1 MQQALGVFSQ
11 VLRLYHTLK
20 YLKAIQIYYRL
31 YYVVRSRFHRIRGF
45 TYTQTIPATAY
56 SLTLLP
62 SINPEVSLQGDRAT
76 FLNRTHHFKG
86 TVDWSCAIHGKLWT
100 YNITYFDFL
109 HQQNMTSEIGLD
121 LIRNFIENSAYIKD
135 GMEPFPI
142 SLRGINWIKFLSYH
156 HIEDQQISDSLYAQ
170 YRILLDNI
178 EYHLL
183 GNHLLENG
191 FSLLFGAY
199 YFRDEQ
205 LFQKAQ
211 EILTAELHEQ
221 ILDDGAHFELSPMY
235 HQIML
240 FRLLDCINLLQN
252 NLQERHHSLLE
263 LLQQKASMMLG
274 WLQAITYKDGSIPL
288 FNDSANHIAPTSR
301 ELFGYTKRLNLH
313 VKETILKES
322 GYRKFENDMYE
333 CIVDVGSIG
342 PDYIPGHAHADTFSF
357 ELHVNGKPF
366 IVDTGLST
374 YETNKRRTRER
385 ATISHNTVELNG
397 LNQSD
402 VWGGFRVA
410 HRAYVTTLQE
420 DDTYIK
426 AVHNGYEK
434 TLGALHEREFVFETN
449 MLKIIDTIIS
459 DRAQQA
465 IARIHFHPSV
475 NEAMIRK
482 HILIEDEVYHINEYQ
497 YAPEFNVHVNAKV
510 LEVAFTQKLEM
521 SIIL

>member
-1 MQQALGVFSQ
+1 MQQGFEVFNKM
-11 VLRLYHTLK
+11 VRLYHTLK

-31 YYVVRSRFHRIRGF
+31 YYMVRGRFRHTIGFCYTPAIPSRAH
-45 TYTQTIPATAY
+45 
-56 SLTLLP
+56 TLALSP
-62 SINPEVSLQGDRAT
+62 SITAKVSFQGDSAT
-76 FLNRTHHFKG
+76 FLNITHHFHD
-86 TVDWSCAIHGKLWT
+86 TIDWNYAEYGKLWT
-100 YNITYFDFL
+100 YNLTYFDYL
-109 HQQNMTSEIGLD
+109 HQQALNPEEGLV
-121 LIRNFIENSAYIKD
+121 LIRSFISDSTQIKD

-156 HIEDQQISDSLYAQ
+156 HIEDQQISDSLYVQ

-252 NLQERHHSLLE
+252 NQQESHHSLLE

-288 FNDSANHIAPTSR
+288 FNDSADHIAPTSS
-301 ELFGYTKRLNLH
+301 ELFRYAKRLNLH

-322 GYRKFENDMYE
+322 GYRKFENDIYE
-333 CIVDVGSIG
+333 CIVDVGPIG

-374 YETNKRRTRER
+374 YETNERRTLER

-434 TLGALHEREFVFETN
+434 KLDALHEREFIFETN
-449 MLKIIDTIIS
+449 RLKIIDTIIS
-459 DRAQQA
+459 NKAQQA

-475 NEAMIRK
+475 DEAMIRQ
-482 HILIEDEVYHINEYQ
+482 HILTEDAVYHINEYQ

-510 LEVAFTQKLEM
+510 LEIAFTQKLEM